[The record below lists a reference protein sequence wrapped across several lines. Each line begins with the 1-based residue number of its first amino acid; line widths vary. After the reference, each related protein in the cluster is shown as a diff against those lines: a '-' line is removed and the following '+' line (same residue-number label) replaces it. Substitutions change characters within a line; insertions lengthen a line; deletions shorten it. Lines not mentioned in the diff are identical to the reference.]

1 MTVQNRALIRLVKHL
16 AISMGIILVVYLL
29 ATSLPVDIFIMI
41 LGAFGVAFFGYQ
53 IFKIYVTIEELEET
67 RKKSVD
73 NKE

>member
-16 AISMGIILVVYLL
+16 AISIGIILVVYLL
-29 ATSLPVDIFIMI
+29 ATSIPVDIFIMI

>member
-29 ATSLPVDIFIMI
+29 ATSIPVDIFIMI

>member
-1 MTVQNRALIRLVKHL
+1 MSVQNRALIRLAKHL
-16 AISMGIILVVYLL
+16 AIFMGIILVVYLL

-53 IFKIYVTIEELEET
+53 IFKVYVAVEEIYET

>member
-1 MTVQNRALIRLVKHL
+1 MTVQNRALIRLAKHL
-16 AISMGIILVVYLL
+16 AIFMGIILVVYLL